1 MIKCYIRKI
10 QHHKFKNVKIELC
23 PTKIVIQFQNESF
36 SILDNEIVS
45 CKVSG
50 KNIHMEI
57 LGPNQNLKIIITP
70 YKTNNIKIIEEHI
83 NKYFKKNNAMT
94 TNPIFLNV

>member
-10 QHHKFKNVKIELC
+10 QHHTFKNVKIEMC
-23 PTKIVIQFQNESF
+23 PTKIVIQFQDKAF

-45 CKVSG
+45 YKVSG

-57 LGPNQNLKIIITP
+57 LGPKKNLNIIVTP
-70 YKTNNIKIIEEHI
+70 YKKNNINIIEQHI
-83 NKYFKKNNAMT
+83 NKYFKKNIVMT
-94 TNPIFLNV
+94 TNPIFL